1 MKTPMDLLIIGWFTW
16 LACMMMAMMLVILFG
31 AELVIQHF
39 NLPFTSPLVYVFG
52 AN

>member
-1 MKTPMDLLIIGWFTW
+1 MMRAPGELLVICW
-16 LACMMMAMMLVILFG
+16 LACMVMAMMLAILFG

-52 AN
+52 R